1 MATEINT
8 FIPLFTPDIT
18 KKDIDAVA
26 EVIQSGMLVQGKEV
40 AALEQKTCSYIGCKH
55 AIAVS
60 SGTATLH
67 LMLRVLGIGE
77 GDEVII
83 PALSYIATA
92 NVVELVG
99 AKPIFVDIDI
109 KTFNIN
115 PKLIEEKITENTKA
129 IMPVHEFGL
138 PANMERI
145 LALGVKHNIPILEDA
160 ACAIG
165 SSWSGNKTGQNSYM
179 ASYSLHPRKAITS
192 GEGGLICTNDDQLAA
207 DLRILRNHGI
217 EMIDGQMDFTKAGFN
232 YRMTDFQ
239 AALVL
244 SQFDRLDDQL
254 ARKRAQAKIYH
265 AKLNAD
271 KYLTPYESEGVTH
284 AWQTYHV
291 LVQGNRDNLIKELRE
306 KGIGT
311 NYGAQCIPATSFYKK
326 KYEHNC
332 EEEFPNAWK
341 AYSQGLALPLFSK
354 LTEQEQEKVIQ
365 ELNSNEK

>member
-1 MATEINT
+1 MATAINT
-8 FIPLFTPDIT
+8 FIPLFTPDIN
-18 KKDIDAVA
+18 KKDIEAVA
-26 EVIQSGMLVQGKEV
+26 EVIQSGMLVQGKMV
-40 AALEQKTCSYIGCKH
+40 AALEQKTCSYIGCRH

-67 LMLRVLGIGE
+67 LMLHVLGIGK

-83 PALSYIATA
+83 PAFSYIATA

-99 AKPIFVDIDI
+99 AKPVFVDIDLN
-109 KTFNIN
+109 TFNIN
-115 PKLIEEKITENTKA
+115 PNQIEEKITNKTKA

-138 PANMERI
+138 PANMEHI
-145 LALGVKHNIPILEDA
+145 LALGEKHNIPILEDA

-165 SSWSGNKTGQNSYM
+165 SSWSAGKTGKNSYM

-192 GEGGLICTNDDQLAA
+192 GEGGLICTNSDSLAK
-207 DLRILRNHGI
+207 DLRILRNHGTEI
-217 EMIDGQMDFTKAGFN
+217 LEGQMDFTKAGFN

-254 ARKRAQAKIYH
+254 AKKRAQAATYH
-265 AKLNAD
+265 AKLNAE
-271 KYLTPYESEGVTH
+271 KYVTPIEPEGISH

-291 LVQGNRDNLIKELRE
+291 LVQGNRDEIIKELRE
-306 KGIGT
+306 NGIGT
-311 NYGAQCIPATSFYKK
+311 NYGAQCIPAMSFYKN
-326 KYEHNC
+326 KYKHNC